1 MVGCAATGR
10 SLAKRPGTFYGMIKS
25 PHEGLREAGL
35 SAAPGAIGDAPAG
48 GAFSIFHEPWWLDIA
63 TDRRWGEARVEQGG
77 ATLGRLPYPLGKL
90 YGYPVSTE
98 PSLIRTLGPAIPEL
112 PGKPYAA
119 SRRRMEITHAL
130 IDQLPPLD
138 YFEQL
143 FDPRVADA
151 IAFAH
156 RGFVIGATY
165 CFRFAQGRS
174 EQSIWSDMYD
184 RRRRVIRA
192 AQAELVVAPITDV
205 EEFSSFYDSNVE
217 PEGNIHGKARMRTL
231 LDAVLTRGAG
241 LLLGARTCTG
251 ELAAAVGLVWDSSA
265 MYYLLGTRRAD
276 LAHGGAM
283 SLLLW
288 EGIRLACQRGVIF
301 DLDGITTPAAL
312 QFLAG
317 FGGTLTQRLRVRR
330 QSRRFRLINMPISIF
345 NGSFARHSP
354 KA

>member
-1 MVGCAATGR
+1 VR
-10 SLAKRPGTFYGMIKS
+10 
-25 PHEGLREAGL
+25 AG
-35 SAAPGAIGDAPAG
+35 D
-48 GAFSIFHEPWWLDIA
+48 AFSIFHEPWWLDIA
-63 TDRRWGEARVEQGG
+63 TDRQWGEARVEQDG
-77 ATLGRLPYPLGKL
+77 ATLGRLPYPLGRFC
-90 YGYPVSTE
+90 GFPVSAI

-119 SRRRMEITHAL
+119 SRRRIEITHAL
-130 IDQLPPLD
+130 IDQLPRLD
-138 YFEQL
+138 FFEQL
-143 FDPRVADA
+143 FDPRITDA

-156 RGFVIGATY
+156 RGFIVGATY

-192 AQAELVVAPITDV
+192 AQAELIVAPITDV
-205 EEFSSFYDSNVE
+205 EEFSRFYDANVE
-217 PEGNIHGKARMRTL
+217 AEGNIHGKARMRTL

-241 LLLGARTCTG
+241 LLLGARTGTG
-251 ELAAAVGLVWDSSA
+251 ELAAAVGLIWDSSA

-276 LAHGGAM
+276 LARGGAH

-288 EGIRLACQRGVIF
+288 EGIRLACQQGVIF
-301 DLDGITTPAAL
+301 DLDGIQTPAAL

-330 QSRRFRLINMPISIF
+330 ASRRFRLVNMPLSMLGWQF
-345 NGSFARHSP
+345 GRHRP